1 MEQKYN
7 TCLSM
12 PITKLM
18 SKLVSTASLWVKGVI
33 TRGDSDLQNKKKEK
47 KDWEDNHHAHVNA
60 TSIPAEIDHLIKT
73 EKWHSTQ
80 QSLSL

>member
-1 MEQKYN
+1 MLQAFLLVQTRITTLSHSKISKMQMEQKYN

-47 KDWEDNHHAHVNA
+47 KD
-60 TSIPAEIDHLIKT
+60 
-73 EKWHSTQ
+73 
-80 QSLSL
+80 